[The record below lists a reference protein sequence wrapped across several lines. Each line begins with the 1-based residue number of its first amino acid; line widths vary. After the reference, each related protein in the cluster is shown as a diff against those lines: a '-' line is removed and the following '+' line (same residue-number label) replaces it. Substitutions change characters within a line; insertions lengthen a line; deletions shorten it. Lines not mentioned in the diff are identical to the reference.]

1 MTSEDKTYLKRPHRG
16 SLFFCAC
23 FIVAFAMLSCG
34 SGKEADQSQVEIAE
48 NTLFPLTA
56 FEGEAQGTTYSIRY
70 IDDSIVYKTAVDSI
84 LEAFDKDLSGWREG
98 SLINRLNDF
107 QRTDTVFAFV
117 DSTKYFSVVFD
128 VSREIWQKTDGA
140 FDPTVFPLV
149 ELWGFGQKTPE
160 EVSLEQVEETL
171 KLVSMEPAN
180 IDMIEMFRDGYFY
193 EETQIR
199 KGQEQVKLDFNAIA
213 QGYSIDL
220 LGDYLQEQGVNDF
233 MIELGGEVLCKGI
246 NQDGRAWRLAIDKPV
261 DLSEQRQFQAL
272 LDVENKA
279 VATSGSYRKF
289 REIDGKKYSH
299 AIDPRTG
306 YPVTHNLLSATVLAK
321 TCGEADAYA
330 TAFLVMGA
338 ERAMEWIDAH
348 PEAGLEAYFIVDEEG
363 SFKTIMSKSLE
374 GKIIEL

>member
-1 MTSEDKTYLKRPHRG
+1 MTSEDKIYLKRPHRG
-16 SLFFCAC
+16 SRFFCIL
-23 FIVAFAMLSCG
+23 FSLAFAMISCG
-34 SGKEADQSQVEIAE
+34 DGEEPDQTQFDISE
-48 NTLFPLTA
+48 NTLFPLTT
-56 FEGEAQGTTYSIRY
+56 FQGEAQGTTYSVRY
-70 IDDSIVYKTAVDSI
+70 INDSIVYKTAVDSI
-84 LEAFDKDLSGWREG
+84 LDAFDKDLSGWREG

-117 DSTKYFSVVFD
+117 DSTKYFSVIFD

-149 ELWGFGQKTPE
+149 ELWGFGHKAPE
-160 EVSLEQVEETL
+160 EVSPEKVEEML
-171 KLVSMEPAN
+171 NLVSMEPAN

-199 KGQEQVKLDFNAIA
+199 KGQGQVKLDFNAIA

-330 TAFLVMGA
+330 TAFLVMGVD
-338 ERAMEWIDAH
+338 RAMEWIDAN
-348 PEAGLEAYFIVDEEG
+348 PEAGLEAYFIMDEEG

-374 GKIIEL
+374 DKIMEL

>member
-1 MTSEDKTYLKRPHRG
+1 M
-16 SLFFCAC
+16 
-23 FIVAFAMLSCG
+23 ISCG
-34 SGKEADQSQVEIAE
+34 DGEEPDQTKFDISE
-48 NTLFPLTA
+48 NTLFPLTT
-56 FEGEAQGTTYSIRY
+56 FQGEAQGTTYSVRY
-70 IDDSIVYKTAVDSI
+70 INDSIVYKTAVDSI
-84 LEAFDKDLSGWREG
+84 LDAFDKDLSGWREG

-117 DSTKYFSVVFD
+117 DSTKYFSVIFD

-149 ELWGFGQKTPE
+149 ELWGFGHKAPE
-160 EVSLEQVEETL
+160 EVSPEKVEEML
-171 KLVSMEPAN
+171 NLVSMEPAN

-199 KGQEQVKLDFNAIA
+199 KGQGQVKLDFNAIA

-338 ERAMEWIDAH
+338 DRAMEWIDAN
-348 PEAGLEAYFIVDEEG
+348 PEAGLEAYFIMDEEG

-374 GKIIEL
+374 DKIMEL

>member
-16 SLFFCAC
+16 SLFFCTC
-23 FIVAFAMLSCG
+23 FIVAFAMFGCG
-34 SGKEADQSQVEIAE
+34 SGEEADQSQVEIAE

-56 FEGEAQGTTYSIRY
+56 FQGEAQGTTYSIRY
-70 IDDSIVYKTAVDSI
+70 INDSIVYKAQVDSI
-84 LEAFDKDLSGWREG
+84 LEAFDKDLSGWRDG

-128 VSREIWQKTDGA
+128 VSREIWQKTNGA

-160 EVSLEQVEETL
+160 EVSPEQVEETL

-348 PEAGLEAYFIVDEEG
+348 PEAGLEAYFIVDEDG
-363 SFKTIMSKSLE
+363 AFKTIMSKSL
-374 GKIIEL
+374 GDKIIEL